1 MAEIASWNGHS
12 FTVSPKLI
20 RGFTG
25 LTIKGSSETED
36 KTSDGQKYVSR
47 KNSNPSEITLTAEL
61 NALTGCDVKNEA
73 LKFVDEAQSGAKNY
87 FYMGGKKLITCQL
100 MLTEASVSETTIA
113 PNGTWISCKVKLT
126 MKQCAKYDG
135 SSSSSSPSSSSS
147 SSSSSGSGS
156 SSGSKKTSTKKT
168 STTTTKKTTT
178 AAVVGAVAGAVTAV
192 ATTVKKAVS
201 AATSTA
207 SKVTSALKSAVSA
220 VNAAKKTSSTT
231 KKTSVVSKVTTAV
244 KNKVKALAK

>member
-25 LTIKGSSETED
+25 LTIKGSSETKD

-73 LKFVDEAQSGAKNY
+73 LKFVDEARSGAKNY

-135 SSSSSSPSSSSS
+135 TGSSSSS
-147 SSSSSGSGS
+147 SSSSSGSSSS

-178 AAVVGAVAGAVTAV
+178 AAVVGAVAGAVAAV
-192 ATTVKKAVS
+192 AKTATTVVKAVS
-201 AATSTA
+201 AASKTA
-207 SKVTSALKSAVSA
+207 SALKTAVAA
-220 VNAAKKTSSTT
+220 VNNAKKTSSTT
-231 KKTSVVSKVTTAV
+231 KKTSVVSKVTSAI
-244 KNKVKALAK
+244 KNKIKALKK

>member
-73 LKFVDEAQSGAKNY
+73 LKFVDEARSGAKNY

-135 SSSSSSPSSSSS
+135 TGSSSSS
-147 SSSSSGSGS
+147 SSSSSGSSSS

-178 AAVVGAVAGAVTAV
+178 AAVVGAVAGAVAAV
-192 ATTVKKAVS
+192 AKTATTVVKAVS
-201 AATSTA
+201 AASKTA
-207 SKVTSALKSAVSA
+207 SALKTAVAA
-220 VNAAKKTSSTT
+220 VNNAKKTSSTT
-231 KKTSVVSKVTTAV
+231 KKTSVVSKVTSAI
-244 KNKVKALAK
+244 KNKIKSLKK

>member
-73 LKFVDEAQSGAKNY
+73 LKFVDEARSGAKNY

-135 SSSSSSPSSSSS
+135 TGSSSSS
-147 SSSSSGSGS
+147 SSSSSGSSSS

-178 AAVVGAVAGAVTAV
+178 AAVVGAVAGAVAV
-192 ATTVKKAVS
+192 AKTATTVVKAV
-201 AATSTA
+201 STA
-207 SKVTSALKSAVSA
+207 SKTASALKAAVAA
-220 VNAAKKTSSTT
+220 VNNAKKTSSTT
-231 KKTSVVSKVTTAV
+231 KKTSFVSKVTSAI
-244 KNKVKALAK
+244 KNKIKALKK

>member
-73 LKFVDEAQSGAKNY
+73 LKFVDEARSGAKNY

-135 SSSSSSPSSSSS
+135 TGSSSSS
-147 SSSSSGSGS
+147 SSSSSGSSSS

-178 AAVVGAVAGAVTAV
+178 AAVVGVVAGAVAAV
-192 ATTVKKAVS
+192 AKTATTVVKAVS
-201 AATSTA
+201 AASKTA
-207 SKVTSALKSAVSA
+207 SALKTAVAA
-220 VNAAKKTSSTT
+220 VNNAKKTSSTT
-231 KKTSVVSKVTTAV
+231 KKTSVVSKVTSAI
-244 KNKVKALAK
+244 KNKIKALKK

>member
-1 MAEIASWNGHS
+1 MAEIAFWNGHL

-47 KNSNPSEITLTAEL
+47 KNSNPAEIALTAEL

-73 LKFVDEAQSGAKNY
+73 LKFVDEARSGAKDY

-113 PNGTWISCKVKLT
+113 PNGTWIGCKVKLT

-135 SSSSSSPSSSSS
+135 SGGSSS
-147 SSSSSGSGS
+147 SSSSSGSSGG
-156 SSGSKKTSTKKT
+156 SSGSKKSSTKKT
-168 STTTTKKTTT
+168 STTTTKKTT
-178 AAVVGAVAGAVTAV
+178 VAGAVGAAVGAAV
-192 ATTVKKAVS
+192 AVLANTKS
-201 AATSTA
+201 ST
-207 SKVTSALKSAVSA
+207 SKVASALKSAVAA
-220 VNAAKKTSSTT
+220 VNTAKKTSSTT
-231 KKTSVVSKVTTAV
+231 KKTSVVSKVKAAV
-244 KNKVKALAK
+244 KKLTK

>member
-73 LKFVDEAQSGAKNY
+73 LKFVDEARSGAKNY

-135 SSSSSSPSSSSS
+135 TGSSSSS
-147 SSSSSGSGS
+147 SSS
-156 SSGSKKTSTKKT
+156 SKKTSTKKT
-168 STTTTKKTTT
+168 STTTTKKTTA
-178 AAVVGAVAGAVTAV
+178 AAVVGAVAGAVAAV
-192 ATTVKKAVS
+192 AKTATTVVKAV
-201 AATSTA
+201 STA
-207 SKVTSALKSAVSA
+207 SKTASALKAAVAA
-220 VNAAKKTSSTT
+220 VNNAKKTSSTT
-231 KKTSVVSKVTTAV
+231 KKTSVASKVTSAI
-244 KNKVKALAK
+244 KNKIKALKK

>member
-73 LKFVDEAQSGAKNY
+73 LKFVDEARSGAKNY

-135 SSSSSSPSSSSS
+135 TGSSSSS
-147 SSSSSGSGS
+147 SSSSSGSS
-156 SSGSKKTSTKKT
+156 SSSSSSKKTSTNKT
-168 STTTTKKTTT
+168 STTTTKNTTA
-178 AAVVGAVAGAVTAV
+178 AAVVGAGAGAVAAV
-192 ATTVKKAVS
+192 AKTATTVVKAV
-201 AATSTA
+201 STA
-207 SKVTSALKSAVSA
+207 SKTASALKAAVAA
-220 VNAAKKTSSTT
+220 VNNAKKTSSTT
-231 KKTSVVSKVTTAV
+231 KKTSVVSKVTSAI
-244 KNKVKALAK
+244 KNKIKALKK

>member
-25 LTIKGSSETED
+25 MTIKGSSETED

-73 LKFVDEAQSGAKNY
+73 LKFVDEARSGAKNY

-135 SSSSSSPSSSSS
+135 TGSSSSS
-147 SSSSSGSGS
+147 SSSSSGSSSS

-178 AAVVGAVAGAVTAV
+178 AAVVGAVAGAVAAV
-192 ATTVKKAVS
+192 AKTATTVVKAVS
-201 AATSTA
+201 AASKTA
-207 SKVTSALKSAVSA
+207 SALKTAVAA
-220 VNAAKKTSSTT
+220 VNNAKKTSSTT
-231 KKTSVVSKVTTAV
+231 KKTSVVSKVTSAI
-244 KNKVKALAK
+244 KNKIKALKK

>member
-36 KTSDGQKYVSR
+36 KTIDGQKYVSR

-73 LKFVDEAQSGAKNY
+73 LKFVDEARSGAKNY

-135 SSSSSSPSSSSS
+135 TGSSSSPSSSSS
-147 SSSSSGSGS
+147 GS
-156 SSGSKKTSTKKT
+156 SSGSSSSKKSSTKTT
-168 STTTTKKTTT
+168 STTTVKK
-178 AAVVGAVAGAVTAV
+178 AAAAGVAGAVAGAVAAV
-192 ATTVKKAVS
+192 
-201 AATSTA
+201 A
-207 SKVTSALKSAVSA
+207 SKVKTTVTSVASKVSGELKSAVAA

-231 KKTSVVSKVTTAV
+231 KKTSVVSKVTSAA
-244 KNKVKALAK
+244 KNKVKALLK

>member
-73 LKFVDEAQSGAKNY
+73 LKFVDEARSGAKNY

-135 SSSSSSPSSSSS
+135 TGSSSSS
-147 SSSSSGSGS
+147 SSFSSGSSSS

-178 AAVVGAVAGAVTAV
+178 AAVVGAVAGAVAAV
-192 ATTVKKAVS
+192 AKTATTVVKAVS
-201 AATSTA
+201 AASKTA
-207 SKVTSALKSAVSA
+207 SALKTAVAA
-220 VNAAKKTSSTT
+220 VNNAKKTSSTT
-231 KKTSVVSKVTTAV
+231 KKTSVVSKVTSAI
-244 KNKVKALAK
+244 KNKIKALKK

>member
-73 LKFVDEAQSGAKNY
+73 LKFVDEARSGAKNY

-135 SSSSSSPSSSSS
+135 SSSSSSSSSSSGSSSSS
-147 SSSSSGSGS
+147 SS
-156 SSGSKKTSTKKT
+156 SKKTSTKKT

-178 AAVVGAVAGAVTAV
+178 AAVVGAVAGAVAAV
-192 ATTVKKAVS
+192 AKTATTVVKAV
-201 AATSTA
+201 STA
-207 SKVTSALKSAVSA
+207 SKTASALKAAVAA
-220 VNAAKKTSSTT
+220 VNNAKKTSSTT
-231 KKTSVVSKVTTAV
+231 KKTSVVSKVTSAV
-244 KNKVKALAK
+244 KNKIKALKK

>member
-73 LKFVDEAQSGAKNY
+73 LKFVDEARSGAKNY

-113 PNGTWISCKVKLT
+113 PNDTWISCKVKLT

-135 SSSSSSPSSSSS
+135 TGSSSSS
-147 SSSSSGSGS
+147 SSSSSGSSSS

-178 AAVVGAVAGAVTAV
+178 AAVVGAVAGAVAAV
-192 ATTVKKAVS
+192 AKTATTVVKAVS
-201 AATSTA
+201 AASKTA
-207 SKVTSALKSAVSA
+207 SALKTAVAA
-220 VNAAKKTSSTT
+220 VNNAKKTSSTT
-231 KKTSVVSKVTTAV
+231 KKTSVVSKVTSAI
-244 KNKVKALAK
+244 KNKIKALKK

>member
-73 LKFVDEAQSGAKNY
+73 LKFVDEARSGAKNY

-135 SSSSSSPSSSSS
+135 TGSSSSS
-147 SSSSSGSGS
+147 SSSSSGSSSS

-178 AAVVGAVAGAVTAV
+178 AAVVGAVAGAVAAV
-192 ATTVKKAVS
+192 AKTATTVVKAVS
-201 AATSTA
+201 AASKTA
-207 SKVTSALKSAVSA
+207 GALKTAVAA
-220 VNAAKKTSSTT
+220 VNNAKKTSSTT
-231 KKTSVVSKVTTAV
+231 KKTSVVSKVTSAI
-244 KNKVKALAK
+244 KNKIKALKK

>member
-73 LKFVDEAQSGAKNY
+73 LKFVDEARSGAKNY

-135 SSSSSSPSSSSS
+135 TGSSSSS
-147 SSSSSGSGS
+147 SSSSSGS

-178 AAVVGAVAGAVTAV
+178 STVASVVSKVVNTVKTVATAVKAATTGAKVASALKTAV
-192 ATTVKKAVS
+192 A
-201 AATSTA
+201 
-207 SKVTSALKSAVSA
+207 A
-220 VNAAKKTSSTT
+220 VNNAKKTSSTT
-231 KKTSVVSKVTTAV
+231 KKTSVVSKVTSAV
-244 KNKVKALAK
+244 KNKIKALKK

>member
-73 LKFVDEAQSGAKNY
+73 LKFVDEARSGAKNY

-135 SSSSSSPSSSSS
+135 SSSSSSSS
-147 SSSSSGSGS
+147 S

-178 AAVVGAVAGAVTAV
+178 AAVAGAVVGAAAAV
-192 ATTVKKAVS
+192 AKTVTTVFKA
-201 AATSTA
+201 ASTA
-207 SKVTSALKSAVSA
+207 SKTASALKTAVAA
-220 VNAAKKTSSTT
+220 VNNAKKTSSTT
-231 KKTSVVSKVTTAV
+231 KKTSVVSKVTSAI
-244 KNKVKALAK
+244 KNKIKALKK

>member
-73 LKFVDEAQSGAKNY
+73 LKFVDEARSGAKNY

-135 SSSSSSPSSSSS
+135 TGSSSSS
-147 SSSSSGSGS
+147 SSSSSGSSSS

-178 AAVVGAVAGAVTAV
+178 AAVAGAVAGAVAAV
-192 ATTVKKAVS
+192 AKTATTVVKAVS
-201 AATSTA
+201 AASKTA
-207 SKVTSALKSAVSA
+207 SALKTAVAA
-220 VNAAKKTSSTT
+220 VNNAKKTSSTT
-231 KKTSVVSKVTTAV
+231 KKTSVVSKVTSAI
-244 KNKVKALAK
+244 KNKIKALKK

>member
-73 LKFVDEAQSGAKNY
+73 LKFVDEARSGAKNY

-135 SSSSSSPSSSSS
+135 SSSSSSSS
-147 SSSSSGSGS
+147 S

-178 AAVVGAVAGAVTAV
+178 AAVAGAVVGAVVAVAKT
-192 ATTVKKAVS
+192 ATTVVKAVS
-201 AATSTA
+201 AA
-207 SKVTSALKSAVSA
+207 SKNASALITAAAA
-220 VNAAKKTSSTT
+220 VNNAKKTSSTT
-231 KKTSVVSKVTTAV
+231 KKTSVVSKVRSAV
-244 KNKVKALAK
+244 KNKIKALKK

>member
-73 LKFVDEAQSGAKNY
+73 LKFVEEARAGAKNY

-135 SSSSSSPSSSSS
+135 SSSSSS
-147 SSSSSGSGS
+147 SSSSSGSSSS

-178 AAVVGAVAGAVTAV
+178 AAVVGAVAGAVAAV
-192 ATTVKKAVS
+192 AKTATTVVKAVS
-201 AATSTA
+201 AA
-207 SKVTSALKSAVSA
+207 SKTVSALKTAVAA
-220 VNAAKKTSSTT
+220 VNNAKKTSSTT
-231 KKTSVVSKVTTAV
+231 KKTSVVSKVTSAI
-244 KNKVKALAK
+244 KNKIKALKK

>member
-73 LKFVDEAQSGAKNY
+73 LKFVDEARSGAKNY

-135 SSSSSSPSSSSS
+135 SSSSSSSS
-147 SSSSSGSGS
+147 S

-178 AAVVGAVAGAVTAV
+178 AAVVGAVVGAVAAV
-192 ATTVKKAVS
+192 AKTATTVVKA
-201 AATSTA
+201 ASTA
-207 SKVTSALKSAVSA
+207 SKTASALKAAAEA
-220 VNAAKKTSSTT
+220 VNNAKKTSSTT
-231 KKTSVVSKVTTAV
+231 KKTSVVSKVTSAI
-244 KNKVKALAK
+244 KNKIKALKK

>member
-36 KTSDGQKYVSR
+36 KTSGGQKYVSC

-73 LKFVDEAQSGAKNY
+73 LKFVDEARSGAKNY
-87 FYMGGKKLITCQL
+87 FYMGGKKLITWSAHAHGGVCERNNDCPQWHMDQL
-100 MLTEASVSETTIA
+100 QSEADDEAVREVRRIEQFFFL
-113 PNGTWISCKVKLT
+113 VLLV
-126 MKQCAKYDG
+126 QR
-135 SSSSSSPSSSSS
+135 
-147 SSSSSGSGS
+147 SGS

-178 AAVVGAVAGAVTAV
+178 STVA
-192 ATTVKKAVS
+192 
-201 AATSTA
+201 
-207 SKVTSALKSAVSA
+207 
-220 VNAAKKTSSTT
+220 
-231 KKTSVVSKVTTAV
+231 SVVSKVVNTVKTVATAV
-244 KNKVKALAK
+244 KAATTGAEGCERAENSRCSQDQQCQENIFHHEENLRRVEGYKRRQEQDQST

>member
-73 LKFVDEAQSGAKNY
+73 LKFVDEARSGAKNY

-135 SSSSSSPSSSSS
+135 SSSSSS
-147 SSSSSGSGS
+147 SSSSSGSSGS

-178 AAVVGAVAGAVTAV
+178 AAVVGAVAGAVAAV
-192 ATTVKKAVS
+192 AKTATTVVKAVS
-201 AATSTA
+201 AASKTA
-207 SKVTSALKSAVSA
+207 SALKTAVAA
-220 VNAAKKTSSTT
+220 VNNAKKTSSTT
-231 KKTSVVSKVTTAV
+231 KKTSVVSKVTSAV
-244 KNKVKALAK
+244 KNKIKALKK

>member
-73 LKFVDEAQSGAKNY
+73 LKFVDEARSGAKNY

-135 SSSSSSPSSSSS
+135 TGSSSSS
-147 SSSSSGSGS
+147 SSS

-178 AAVVGAVAGAVTAV
+178 AAVVGAVAGAVAAV
-192 ATTVKKAVS
+192 AKTATTVVKAVS
-201 AATSTA
+201 AASKTA
-207 SKVTSALKSAVSA
+207 SALKTAVAA
-220 VNAAKKTSSTT
+220 VNNAKKTSSTT
-231 KKTSVVSKVTTAV
+231 KKTSVVSKVTSAI
-244 KNKVKALAK
+244 KNKIKALKK

>member
-73 LKFVDEAQSGAKNY
+73 LKFVDEARSGAKNY

-135 SSSSSSPSSSSS
+135 SSSSSSSS
-147 SSSSSGSGS
+147 S

-178 AAVVGAVAGAVTAV
+178 AAVAGAVVGAVAAV
-192 ATTVKKAVS
+192 AKTVTTVVKA
-201 AATSTA
+201 ASTA
-207 SKVTSALKSAVSA
+207 SKTASALKAAVEA
-220 VNAAKKTSSTT
+220 VNNAKKTSSTT
-231 KKTSVVSKVTTAV
+231 KKTSVVSKVTSAV
-244 KNKVKALAK
+244 KNKIKALKK

>member
-73 LKFVDEAQSGAKNY
+73 LKFVNEARSGAKNY

-135 SSSSSSPSSSSS
+135 SSSSSS
-147 SSSSSGSGS
+147 SSSSSGSSSS

-178 AAVVGAVAGAVTAV
+178 AAVAGAVVGAVAAV
-192 ATTVKKAVS
+192 AKTVTTVVKA
-201 AATSTA
+201 ASTA
-207 SKVTSALKSAVSA
+207 SKTASALKTAVAA
-220 VNAAKKTSSTT
+220 VNNAKKTSSTT
-231 KKTSVVSKVTTAV
+231 KKTSVVSKVTSAI
-244 KNKVKALAK
+244 KNKIKALKK

>member
-73 LKFVDEAQSGAKNY
+73 LKFVDEARSGAKNY

-135 SSSSSSPSSSSS
+135 TSSSSS
-147 SSSSSGSGS
+147 SSSSSGS
-156 SSGSKKTSTKKT
+156 SGSKKSSTKST
-168 STTTTKKTTT
+168 STTTKKTTASTVASVVSKVVNTVKTVAT
-178 AAVVGAVAGAVTAV
+178 AVKAATTGVKAASALKTAV
-192 ATTVKKAVS
+192 A
-201 AATSTA
+201 
-207 SKVTSALKSAVSA
+207 A

-231 KKTSVVSKVTTAV
+231 KKTSVASKVTSSL
-244 KNKVKALAK
+244 KNKIKALKK

>member
-1 MAEIASWNGHS
+1 MAEIASWNRHS

-73 LKFVDEAQSGAKNY
+73 LKFVDEARSGAKNY

-135 SSSSSSPSSSSS
+135 TGSSSSS
-147 SSSSSGSGS
+147 SSSSSGSSSS

-178 AAVVGAVAGAVTAV
+178 AAVVGAVAGAVAAV
-192 ATTVKKAVS
+192 AKTATTVVKAVS
-201 AATSTA
+201 AASKTA
-207 SKVTSALKSAVSA
+207 SALKTAVAA
-220 VNAAKKTSSTT
+220 VNNAKKTSSTT
-231 KKTSVVSKVTTAV
+231 KKTSVVSKVTSAI
-244 KNKVKALAK
+244 KNKIKALKK

>member
-73 LKFVDEAQSGAKNY
+73 LKFVDEARSGAKNY

-135 SSSSSSPSSSSS
+135 TGSSSSS
-147 SSSSSGSGS
+147 SSSSSGSSSS

-178 AAVVGAVAGAVTAV
+178 AAVVGAVAGAVAAV
-192 ATTVKKAVS
+192 AKTATTVVKA
-201 AATSTA
+201 ASTA
-207 SKVTSALKSAVSA
+207 SKTASALKTAVAA
-220 VNAAKKTSSTT
+220 VNNAKKTSSTT
-231 KKTSVVSKVTTAV
+231 KKTSVVSKVTSAI
-244 KNKVKALAK
+244 KNKIKALKK

>member
-73 LKFVDEAQSGAKNY
+73 LKFVDEARSGAKNY

-135 SSSSSSPSSSSS
+135 SSSSSS
-147 SSSSSGSGS
+147 SSSSSGSSSS

-178 AAVVGAVAGAVTAV
+178 AAVVGAVAGAVAAVAKTATTVVKAVSVASKTASALKTAV
-192 ATTVKKAVS
+192 A
-201 AATSTA
+201 
-207 SKVTSALKSAVSA
+207 A
-220 VNAAKKTSSTT
+220 VNNAKKTSSTT
-231 KKTSVVSKVTTAV
+231 KKTSVVSKVTSAV
-244 KNKVKALAK
+244 KNKIKALKK

>member
-73 LKFVDEAQSGAKNY
+73 LKFVDEARSGAKNY

-135 SSSSSSPSSSSS
+135 SSSSSSSS
-147 SSSSSGSGS
+147 S

-178 AAVVGAVAGAVTAV
+178 AAVAGAVVGAVAAVAKT
-192 ATTVKKAVS
+192 ATTVVKA
-201 AATSTA
+201 ASTA
-207 SKVTSALKSAVSA
+207 SKTASALKAAAEA
-220 VNAAKKTSSTT
+220 VNNAKKTSSTT
-231 KKTSVVSKVTTAV
+231 KKTSVVSKVTSAI
-244 KNKVKALAK
+244 KNKIKALKK

>member
-73 LKFVDEAQSGAKNY
+73 LKFVDEARSGAKNY

-135 SSSSSSPSSSSS
+135 TGSSSSS
-147 SSSSSGSGS
+147 SSSSSGSSSRQQENQHQKDIDHHDQENDDGGCCWRSGWCSGGGS
-156 SSGSKKTSTKKT
+156 QDCNDGS
-168 STTTTKKTTT
+168 
-178 AAVVGAVAGAVTAV
+178 
-192 ATTVKKAVS
+192 
-201 AATSTA
+201 
-207 SKVTSALKSAVSA
+207 
-220 VNAAKKTSSTT
+220 
-231 KKTSVVSKVTTAV
+231 
-244 KNKVKALAK
+244 

>member
-73 LKFVDEAQSGAKNY
+73 LKFVDEARSGAKNY

-135 SSSSSSPSSSSS
+135 TGSSSSS
-147 SSSSSGSGS
+147 SSSSSGSSSS
-156 SSGSKKTSTKKT
+156 SSGSKKTTTKKT

-178 AAVVGAVAGAVTAV
+178 AAVVGAVAGAVAAV
-192 ATTVKKAVS
+192 AKTATPVVKAVS
-201 AATSTA
+201 AA
-207 SKVTSALKSAVSA
+207 SKTVSALKTAVAA
-220 VNAAKKTSSTT
+220 VNNAKKTSSTT
-231 KKTSVVSKVTTAV
+231 KKTSVVSKVTSAI
-244 KNKVKALAK
+244 KNKIKALKK

>member
-73 LKFVDEAQSGAKNY
+73 LKFVDEARSGAKNY

-135 SSSSSSPSSSSS
+135 TGSSSSS
-147 SSSSSGSGS
+147 SSSSSGSSSS

-178 AAVVGAVAGAVTAV
+178 AAVVGAVAGAVAAV
-192 ATTVKKAVS
+192 AKTATTVVKAVS
-201 AATSTA
+201 AASKTA
-207 SKVTSALKSAVSA
+207 SALKTAVAA
-220 VNAAKKTSSTT
+220 VNNAKKTSSTT
-231 KKTSVVSKVTTAV
+231 KKTSVVSKVTRAI
-244 KNKVKALAK
+244 KNKIKALKK

>member
-73 LKFVDEAQSGAKNY
+73 LKFVDEARSGAKNY

-135 SSSSSSPSSSSS
+135 SGSSS
-147 SSSSSGSGS
+147 SSSSSGGS
-156 SSGSKKTSTKKT
+156 RRSSGSKKSSTKKT

-178 AAVVGAVAGAVTAV
+178 AAVVKAVAGAVTAV
-192 ATTVKKAVS
+192 ATTVKKVVS
-201 AATSTA
+201 TVRSAA
-207 SKVTSALKSAVSA
+207 SKVKSALKSVASYI
-220 VNAAKKTSSTT
+220 NAAKKASSKT
-231 KKTSVVSKVTTAV
+231 KKTSVSSKVKRTA
-244 KNKVKALAK
+244 KNKVKALLK

>member
-73 LKFVDEAQSGAKNY
+73 LKFVDEARSGAKNY

-113 PNGTWISCKVKLT
+113 TNGTWISCKVKLT

-135 SSSSSSPSSSSS
+135 TGSS
-147 SSSSSGSGS
+147 SSSSSGSSSS
-156 SSGSKKTSTKKT
+156 SSGSKKSSTKKT
-168 STTTTKKTTT
+168 STTTKKKTTT
-178 AAVVGAVAGAVTAV
+178 TAAAGAVVGAVAGAVAAVASTVSKVTKAVSTVSKTASALKTAV
-192 ATTVKKAVS
+192 A
-201 AATSTA
+201 
-207 SKVTSALKSAVSA
+207 A
-220 VNAAKKTSSTT
+220 VNNAKKTSSTT
-231 KKTSVVSKVTTAV
+231 KKTSVVSKVTSAI
-244 KNKVKALAK
+244 KNKIKALKK

>member
-73 LKFVDEAQSGAKNY
+73 LKFVDEARSGAKNY

-113 PNGTWISCKVKLT
+113 PNSTWISCKVKLT

-135 SSSSSSPSSSSS
+135 TGSSSSS
-147 SSSSSGSGS
+147 SSSSSGSSSS

-178 AAVVGAVAGAVTAV
+178 AAVVGVVAGAVAAV
-192 ATTVKKAVS
+192 AKTATTVVKAVS
-201 AATSTA
+201 AASKTA
-207 SKVTSALKSAVSA
+207 SALKTAVAA
-220 VNAAKKTSSTT
+220 VNNAKKTSSTT
-231 KKTSVVSKVTTAV
+231 KKTSVVSKVTSAI
-244 KNKVKALAK
+244 KNKIKALKK